1 MSPAEALS
9 KAYEQAVWALPEYR
23 DNQIKASQA
32 NAEKE
37 AKKKAEVAR
46 LEKLKKAKSAE
57 TLAPSDAD
65 RSNGL
70 KKFSGWDAALQ
81 ESLNKLRS

>member
-1 MSPAEALS
+1 
-9 KAYEQAVWALPEYR
+9 VWALPEYR
-23 DNQIKASQA
+23 ETQIKEAQEK
-32 NAEKE
+32 AEKE
-37 AKKKAEVAR
+37 AKKKAETAR
-46 LEKLKKAKSAE
+46 LDKLKKAKSAE

-65 RSNGL
+65 RGNGV